1 MAAILPDPEAGVAFY
16 TELFGWR
23 ADPMDIGGFTAAMWR
38 LPGFEGGEPGQ
49 PVPSDVVGVMLLLPG
64 DQGPDGPPPH
74 WGVDFWVTDADA
86 ATTRAT
92 DLGASVLAPPFDT
105 PVGRS
110 ALVAH
115 PQGATFSLST
125 VPTPAL
131 APLAAAPLALGGL
144 HLPLPL
150 PGPLPL
156 GDLLLLIVLDPAHRS
171 LLLVTPGVRFLF
183 AHPPPPCRH
192 HIPVTGSKSP
202 HALSGCPHGLGQ
214 GGGVRV
220 VAGNAVGQEVDELV
234 RVGGR

>member
-1 MAAILPDPEAGVAFY
+1 VSERDGFQAGVPCWVAAVLPASEAGVAFY

-74 WGVDFWVTDADA
+74 WGVDFWVTDA

-92 DLGASVLAPPFDT
+92 DLG
-105 PVGRS
+105 
-110 ALVAH
+110 
-115 PQGATFSLST
+115 
-125 VPTPAL
+125 L

-192 HIPVTGSKSP
+192 HNPVTGSRSP
-202 HALSGCPHGLGQ
+202 RTVWLSAWSGT
-214 GGGVRV
+214 
-220 VAGNAVGQEVDELV
+220 
-234 RVGGR
+234 GGRCPGRWPERSSTVYSDHHAAAPRGCR

>member
-1 MAAILPDPEAGVAFY
+1 MAFY

-64 DQGPDGPPPH
+64 DQGPD
-74 WGVDFWVTDADA
+74 A

-92 DLGASVLAPPFDT
+92 DLG
-105 PVGRS
+105 
-110 ALVAH
+110 
-115 PQGATFSLST
+115 
-125 VPTPAL
+125 L

-192 HIPVTGSKSP
+192 HIPVRGSKSP
-202 HALSGCPHGLGQ
+202 RTVWLSAWSGT
-214 GGGVRV
+214 
-220 VAGNAVGQEVDELV
+220 
-234 RVGGR
+234 GGRCPGRCRERRRPGG

>member
-1 MAAILPDPEAGVAFY
+1 MSERDGFQAGVPCWVAAILPDPEAGVAFY

-110 ALVAH
+110 ALVAD
-115 PQGATFSLST
+115 PQGVTFSLST
-125 VPTPAL
+125 VPTPA
-131 APLAAAPLALGGL
+131 
-144 HLPLPL
+144 
-150 PGPLPL
+150 
-156 GDLLLLIVLDPAHRS
+156 
-171 LLLVTPGVRFLF
+171 
-183 AHPPPPCRH
+183 
-192 HIPVTGSKSP
+192 
-202 HALSGCPHGLGQ
+202 
-214 GGGVRV
+214 
-220 VAGNAVGQEVDELV
+220 
-234 RVGGR
+234 